1 MSPLVTKPLVV
12 IDGIYSLDE
21 VTVAQT
27 IRFLNSLKKNDIEV
41 QVELT
46 LKNYGK
52 GLGKV
57 F

>member
-1 MSPLVTKPLVV
+1 MS
-12 IDGIYSLDE
+12 DGIYSLDE

-46 LKNYGK
+46 LKSYGK